1 MTNATKK
8 SQHLEILVST
18 MDKTSLAFL
27 DDMFPLHKLE
37 EFNILVIN
45 QVPENTKL
53 KSNLENVTVINS
65 LEKGLPQSR
74 NIALQNAS
82 GTICLIADDDVK
94 YVSGFKEIILTAFE
108 KHIEADII
116 AFQMVDENGK
126 LFRDYKDIVKHNE
139 QTIYTINSVVIAFR
153 LESVKQKVSFNPNF
167 GLGTKF
173 QVGNEYVFLRNALKA
188 GLSIYF
194 EPKIILSHPKFSSG
208 QDIAS
213 DRLIYGRSALYYKYY
228 GLRAYFRIAKH
239 IYLTFSEGKL
249 SFSEIIP
256 KFGVA
261 IKGIKDYKLLLKQGL
276 EIR

>member
-261 IKGIKDYKLLLKQGL
+261 IKGIKDYKSLLKQGL

>member
-53 KSNLENVTVINS
+53 KSNLENVTIINS

-94 YVSGFKEIILTAFE
+94 YVCGFKEIILTAFE

-126 LFRDYKDIVKHNE
+126 LFRDYQDIVKHNE

-261 IKGIKDYKLLLKQGL
+261 IKGIKDYKSLLKQGL

>member
-126 LFRDYKDIVKHNE
+126 LFRDYQDIVKHNE

-261 IKGIKDYKLLLKQGL
+261 IKGIKDYKSLLKQGL